1 MSSLIMDD
9 IYKSFGET
17 TVLKGISF
25 TAKKGEVHA
34 LLGMNGA
41 GKSTLMKILSGD
53 YKPDHGTITIDGKTS
68 VFHHPSDAK
77 KAGIGFVVQEVDT
90 ALFPTLTVYENVAN
104 IPDQKSAAISYRK
117 LKADAKKLLQRVG
130 LSINVSKLVQECTLQ
145 EKQLILL
152 AKTLSASAAYII
164 LDEPTAPLSDT
175 ETKTLFKIIR
185 QLRAE
190 GAAIIY
196 ISHKL
201 SEVKEICDRVTILR
215 DGSVVHTGDASEI
228 EIAEIVRHM
237 IGTAFQIE
245 KRKKGKTFD
254 KPLFHAENIVVEK
267 FGSKLSLNVH
277 EGEIVGVAGLAGA
290 GKTELAEALYGL
302 SSTKASIVFRGKQVK
317 ITSPAAAIK
326 SGICL
331 IPEERRKQGLFV
343 HEPVSVNL
351 SIQSLRSIAN
361 GLWISKQKEQALA
374 NRLISRLNI
383 SAASPSISTSLLS
396 GGNQQ
401 KVVIGKWLNT
411 DSSLFLFDEPTKG
424 IDVGAKK
431 EVFQLIHKLAGEGK
445 GIVYFSGEWEE
456 LLEVADRII
465 ILNKGKVAK
474 VLTHEEATIEKL
486 IYYASGGEDDGGS
499 RRHQDKKTKEHSAL
513 SV

>member
-9 IYKSFGET
+9 ICKSFGEAD
-17 TVLKGISF
+17 VLKGVSF
-25 TAKKGEVHA
+25 TVKKGEVHA

-53 YKPDHGTITIDGKTS
+53 YKPDQGTISIDGKEA
-68 VFHHPSDAK
+68 VFQNPTDAK

-104 IPDQKSAAISYRK
+104 IPDQKSAVISYKK
-117 LKADAKKLLQRVG
+117 LKADAETVLQRVG
-130 LSINVSKLVQECTLQ
+130 LKINVSKLVQDCTLQ

-152 AKTLSASAAYII
+152 AKTLSASASYII

-175 ETKTLFKIIR
+175 ETNILFTIIR

-215 DGSVVHTGDASEI
+215 DGSVVHSGNTADIEI
-228 EIAEIVRHM
+228 EEIVRHM
-237 IGTAFQIE
+237 IGSAFQIE
-245 KRKKGKTFD
+245 KRKTGKTFD
-254 KPLFHAENIVVEK
+254 KPLFRAEDVVVEK
-267 FGSKLSLNVH
+267 FGSKLSIHVH

-302 SSTKASIVFRGKQVK
+302 STTKASVELRGKRVK
-317 ITSPAAAIK
+317 LSSPAAAIQ

-351 SIQSLRSIAN
+351 SIQSLGSITKS
-361 GLWISKQKEQALA
+361 LWISKQKEQALA

-424 IDVGAKK
+424 IDVSAKK
-431 EVFQLIHKLAGEGK
+431 EVFQLIQQLAAEGK

-465 ILNKGKVAK
+465 VLNKGKAAK
-474 VLTHEEATIEKL
+474 VLTHEEATAEKL